1 MLDHMKQQGPALL
14 APLLL
19 LLALILLAL
28 AEFMGA
34 AGIWAWVKAGAEA
47 AAVGG
52 MADWFAVVVLFRHPL
67 GIPIPHSAIVPKSK
81 ARIADSMAEF
91 VHDHFLQRDK
101 LLAKLADFNV
111 ARHLGEWLQQAMQ
124 VQHFVQGVRQML
136 LDALHTLDDAPI
148 RLALTDALT
157 TQAQRWNAAST
168 LGQALD
174 LVTKDNRHQQVL
186 NMGLEKVAALLKAP
200 QVGEFLGQQIH
211 EFLKKDYPKIH
222 WAVDALHSAADL
234 SRSAA
239 DKLRDAVLGYL
250 QAVLSN
256 PAHPHREDFSQWVTQ
271 YMGQLRTDADM
282 QKDFNDTKDRLV
294 QSPEVRD
301 FLSTV
306 WTDVKSRLM
315 TDLASD
321 DSSLALHAERA
332 LQGLGQR
339 LASDEGLRQS
349 VNHYFEQVAGQ
360 LADQLSQGIPKHI
373 AETIKAWDDQQLV
386 QELERSVGRDLQFI
400 RINGTLVG
408 AALGLGFY
416 GLHWLGNLA

>member
-1 MLDHMKQQGPALL
+1 MKPTTL

-19 LLALILLAL
+19 LAALTLLAL

-34 AGIWAWVKAGAEA
+34 SGYWAWVKAGAEA

-67 GIPIPHSAIVPKSK
+67 GIPIPHTAIVPQNK
-81 ARIADSMAEF
+81 ARIADSMADF
-91 VHDHFLQRDK
+91 VRDHFLQRDK
-101 LLAKLADFNV
+101 LMAKLADFNV
-111 ARHLGEWLQQAMQ
+111 ARHLGDWLQQAMQ
-124 VQHFVQGVRQML
+124 VQHFVQGVRRML
-136 LDALHTLDDAPI
+136 LDTLHTLDDANI
-148 RLALTDALT
+148 RHAMTDALT
-157 TQAQRWNAAST
+157 SQALRWNAAST

-186 NMGLEKVAALLKAP
+186 NMGLEKISALLDAP
-200 QVGEFLGQQIH
+200 QVSEFLGQKIH

-239 DKLRDAVLGYL
+239 DKLRDAVIGYL
-250 QAVLSN
+250 QEVLSN
-256 PAHPHREDFSQWVTQ
+256 PVHPQREDFSRWVAQ
-271 YMGQLRTDADM
+271 YMDQLRNDEGL
-282 QKDFNDTKDRLV
+282 QKDFNDTKDRLL

-301 FLSTV
+301 FLGTV
-306 WTDVKSRLM
+306 WMDVKARLM
-315 TDLASD
+315 ADLTSEN
-321 DSSLALHAERA
+321 SSLAGHAERA
-332 LQGLGQR
+332 LQSLGVR
-339 LASDEGLRQS
+339 LANDEGLRQS

-373 AETIKAWDDQQLV
+373 ADTIKAWDDKQLV
-386 QELERSVGRDLQFI
+386 DELERSVGRDLQFI

-408 AALGLGFY
+408 ALLGLGFY
-416 GLHWLGNLA
+416 GLHWLAGQR